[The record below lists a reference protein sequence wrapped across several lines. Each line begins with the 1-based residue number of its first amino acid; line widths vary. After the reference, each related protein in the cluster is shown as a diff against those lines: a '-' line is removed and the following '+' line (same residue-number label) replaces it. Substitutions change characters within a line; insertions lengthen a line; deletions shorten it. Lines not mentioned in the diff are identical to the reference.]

1 MKISRGNYSLP
12 IHGSFPPPLPLG
24 SLPPSERWNTN
35 GPGNRLVRGT
45 KYEAREERTGLH
57 RTVARLLSVVG
68 YWRHCGYHGN
78 PPPPQL
84 DVIIWKTPAAAPSPS
99 PHRCTTPLPFGG
111 CWVQDDAKVAA
122 VFCIITANRRY
133 YIFLSISLL
142 APLE

>member
-1 MKISRGNYSLP
+1 MKISRENYSLP
-12 IHGSFPPPLPLG
+12 IHGSFLPPPPRFLASIGTLKHKWSREPTC
-24 SLPPSERWNTN
+24 SRHK
-35 GPGNRLVRGT
+35 VRSKG
-45 KYEAREERTGLH
+45 ERTGLH